1 MRFRFLSLLTL
12 LPMLLVGQ
20 ASAAVSVGAT
30 RVIYDSAA
38 KEANLS
44 VSNRGEDAPYLVQ
57 SWVSA
62 YGTQTEN
69 SVEGFLVT
77 PPLFRLDGNSE
88 NVLRILYTGSQPL
101 PQDQESLFLMNVKA
115 IPAMTQEQTAQN
127 VLQIALKTSIKLF
140 YRPAGL
146 KGTLKEAT
154 ANVAWYSNN
163 GKLQVRNP
171 SGFNLVVSELKVN
184 DVATADIPDVIRP
197 AEQRQLDVAAKPGDR
212 ITLSYIDEYG
222 STLVAPTAR
231 VN

>member
-1 MRFRFLSLLTL
+1 MSMRSRFLSLLTL
-12 LPMLLVGQ
+12 LPVLLAGQ

-88 NVLRILYTGSQPL
+88 NVLRILYTGSQSL

-115 IPAMTQEQTAQN
+115 IPAMSQEQTAQN

-154 ANVAWYSNN
+154 ANVAWH
-163 GKLQVRNP
+163 P

-197 AEQRQLDVAAKPGDR
+197 AEQRQLDVAAEPGDR

-222 STLVAPTAR
+222 STLVAPIAQ